1 MKAYR
6 PRQALIA
13 IVKSAAYEIANHGQ
27 EFVEILTL
35 GRHFRLVA
43 GRHQHVVILFDLKQE
58 LFLHVGIVRCKTS
71 SGKSEHRQG
80 IAFEELLH
88 STKRG
93 LGGPSPGE
101 IGFLCG
107 PGGLPL
113 AADSGNMKCMSN
125 LMDIER
131 AAVKLSAEEQ
141 QQLLR
146 FLLRVVPVADGG
158 LPPPRQF
165 TEEEIQGWLAEDEA
179 SMRRF
184 REGK

>member
-1 MKAYR
+1 
-6 PRQALIA
+6 
-13 IVKSAAYEIANHGQ
+13 
-27 EFVEILTL
+27 
-35 GRHFRLVA
+35 
-43 GRHQHVVILFDLKQE
+43 
-58 LFLHVGIVRCKTS
+58 
-71 SGKSEHRQG
+71 
-80 IAFEELLH
+80 
-88 STKRG
+88 
-93 LGGPSPGE
+93 
-101 IGFLCG
+101 
-107 PGGLPL
+107 
-113 AADSGNMKCMSN
+113 
-125 LMDIER
+125 MDIER